1 MQQKHI
7 MLITVRITMATRKPT
22 NVPENTD
29 VEDNELLN
37 NKNND
42 INKKDKALKYDMSM
56 WYFIPSNVYGFYET
70 CTVCYHVIQESSV
83 IV

>member
-1 MQQKHI
+1 MQQKHLK
-7 MLITVRITMATRKPT
+7 LITVRITMATRKPT

-42 INKKDKALKYDMSM
+42 INKIKQSIK
-56 WYFIPSNVYGFYET
+56 V
-70 CTVCYHVIQESSV
+70 
-83 IV
+83 